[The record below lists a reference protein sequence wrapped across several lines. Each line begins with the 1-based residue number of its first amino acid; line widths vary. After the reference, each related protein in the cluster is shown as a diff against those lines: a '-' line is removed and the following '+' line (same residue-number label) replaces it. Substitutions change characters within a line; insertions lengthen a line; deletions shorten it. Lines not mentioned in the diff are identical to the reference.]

1 MRLTYDYQWSHPCR
15 RLARH
20 FAVQLSRNAG
30 KRTYLDI
37 GSVSAATRMPAQK
50 CIALIQ
56 GELNAV
62 RDLTYHASGYRV
74 KLKLEGERVFLKGW

>member
-20 FAVQLSRNAG
+20 YAVQLSRNAG

-37 GSVSAATRMPAQK
+37 GNVAAATRLPVSQ
-50 CIALIQ
+50 CISVMETKLS
-56 GELNAV
+56 EV
-62 RDLTYHASGYRV
+62 RDLAYHASGYRI
-74 KLKLEGERVFLKGW
+74 KIKLEGERVFLKGW